1 MAKFRT
7 VPSLSP
13 EETFLAGGVSPS
25 DAALPLAIVP
35 PALTSNTM
43 LNDSSND
50 DDLEVVPLTIR
61 IRRRHYD
68 QLVKLAAAEERS
80 LSQIARR
87 ILEPAI
93 DSSQSPR

>member
-1 MAKFRT
+1 MAKFRP

-13 EETFLAGGVSPS
+13 EEAFLSGGVSPN
-25 DAALPLAIVP
+25 DVALPLAIVP
-35 PALTSNTM
+35 ALPSNTM

-50 DDLEVVPLTIR
+50 DDFEVVPLTIR